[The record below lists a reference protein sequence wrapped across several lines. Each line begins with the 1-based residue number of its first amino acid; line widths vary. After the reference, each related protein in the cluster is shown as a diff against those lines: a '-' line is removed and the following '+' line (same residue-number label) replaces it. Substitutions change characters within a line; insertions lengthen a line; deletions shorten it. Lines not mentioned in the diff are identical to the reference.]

1 MLKKYYLNYKKRN
14 FSIASIWIKGGSDMD
29 TISKK
34 GVNKILCS
42 LLTRGC
48 EGFNN
53 FTLSEYIESYG
64 AELNQ
69 EVFEDGI
76 SISIKSINEHF
87 SKLFP
92 ILDLIINKPTLS
104 EIEFK
109 KVKKSSINYIKKDK
123 ENPFNTC
130 FEKWRKIVYSN
141 HPYAFNTIGNANDV
155 SKITYEDVLLE
166 FKNFKNREK
175 YLISNNL
182 EINGENFGTLEKKI
196 LKEKSESVNHN
207 LSPLNRFDYI
217 NNDSNQTIIMMG
229 DQTCSR
235 KSSEYLPLKILES
248 YLSYGMSAALFKLF
262 REKHGITYDLG
273 VYYPM
278 RSGNAPFLIYL
289 SVSNKRALF
298 AFELLTT
305 LWGNLLSNPLTD
317 AEIFL
322 AKEKLKGSFL
332 LGNQS
337 LDEILQRKIQLF
349 SYGISPI
356 SETDLNSKTAEI
368 SSLDILKITN
378 KYFSK
383 PFLSISGNEKICLE
397 ISKRWKKK
405 FLS

>member
-1 MLKKYYLNYKKRN
+1 MLKKYFLNNKKRN

-29 TISKK
+29 SYRKK

-42 LLTRGC
+42 LITRECG
-48 EGFNN
+48 GFNN
-53 FTLSEYIESYG
+53 FTLSEYIESFG

-69 EVFEDGI
+69 EVLEDGI
-76 SISIKSINEHF
+76 SISIKSLNEHF
-87 SKLFP
+87 SKLLP
-92 ILDLIINKPTLS
+92 VLDLIINKPILS
-104 EIEFK
+104 ETEFK
-109 KVKKSSINYIKKDK
+109 KVKKSSIDHLKKDK
-123 ENPFNTC
+123 ENPFNIC
-130 FEKWRKIVYSN
+130 FEKWKKIVYLK

-175 YLISNNL
+175 YLISNNP

-196 LKEKSESVNHN
+196 LEEQSGLENHN
-207 LSPLNRFDYI
+207 LSAKYRFDCI
-217 NNDSNQTIIMMG
+217 NNDSNQTIIMIG

-235 KSSEYLPLKILES
+235 RSNEYLPLKVLES

-262 REKHGITYDLG
+262 REKNGICYDLG
-273 VYYPM
+273 VYYPI

-289 SVSNKRALF
+289 SVSNKKALF
-298 AFELLTT
+298 AFELLSK
-305 LWGNLLSNPLTD
+305 LWKNLLFNPLSD

-337 LDEILQRKIQLF
+337 LDDILQRKIQLI

-356 SETDLNSKTAEI
+356 SDIDLNSKIGEI
-368 SSLDILKITN
+368 SSLDILKLTN

-383 PFLSISGNEKICLE
+383 PFMSISANEKICLE
-397 ISKRWKKK
+397 ISNGWKKN
-405 FLS
+405 F

>member
-1 MLKKYYLNYKKRN
+1 MLKRYFLNNKKRN
-14 FSIASIWIKGGSDMD
+14 FSTASIWIKGGSDFD
-29 TISKK
+29 SVGKK
-34 GVNKILCS
+34 GINKILSS

-76 SISIKSINEHF
+76 SISIKSLNEHF

-92 ILDLIINKPTLS
+92 LLDLIINKPTLL
-104 EIEFK
+104 EIEFQ
-109 KVKKSSINYIKKDK
+109 KVKKSSINFIKKDK
-123 ENPFNTC
+123 ENPFNIC
-130 FEKWRKIVYSN
+130 FENWRRIVYSN
-141 HPYAFNTIGNANDV
+141 HPYAFNTNGNANDV

-166 FKNFKNREK
+166 FKNFKSRDK

-182 EINGENFGTLEKKI
+182 EINGVSIETLEKKP
-196 LKEKSESVNHN
+196 LEEKSRPINHD
-207 LSPLNRFDYI
+207 LSPNNRFDFN
-217 NNDSNQTIIMMG
+217 NNDSNQTIIMIG

-235 KSSEYLPLKILES
+235 RSSEHLPLKVLES

-273 VYYPM
+273 VYYPI
-278 RSGNAPFLIYL
+278 RSGNAPFLVYL
-289 SVSNKRALF
+289 SISNKQALF
-298 AFELLTT
+298 AFELLST
-305 LWGNLLSNPLTD
+305 LWKNLLFNPLTD
-317 AEIFL
+317 AEILL

-332 LGNQS
+332 LGSQS
-337 LDEILQRKIQLF
+337 LDEILQRKIQLI

-356 SETDLNSKTAEI
+356 SEIDLNSKIKEI
-368 SSLDILKITN
+368 TSLDILKLTN

-397 ISKRWKKK
+397 ISNNWKKN
-405 FLS
+405 F

>member
-1 MLKKYYLNYKKRN
+1 MIKRYFLNHKKRN

-29 TISKK
+29 STGKK
-34 GVNKILCS
+34 GINKILCS

-69 EVFEDGI
+69 EIFEDGI
-76 SISIKSINEHF
+76 SISIKSLNEHF

-92 ILDLIINKPTLS
+92 LLELIINKPILS
-104 EIEFK
+104 ESEFK
-109 KVKKSSINYIKKDK
+109 KVKKSSIDHIKKDK
-123 ENPFNTC
+123 ENPFNIC

-166 FKNFKNREK
+166 FKNLKNREK
-175 YLISNNL
+175 YLISNNP
-182 EINGENFGTLEKKI
+182 EVNGEIFGLSEKKI
-196 LKEKSESVNHN
+196 LKEKSDPLNHN
-207 LSPLNRFDYI
+207 LNTTNNRFDYI

-235 KSSEYLPLKILES
+235 RSNEYFPLKVLES
-248 YLSYGMSAALFKLF
+248 YLSYGMSSALFKLF

-273 VYYPM
+273 VYFPI

-289 SVSNKRALF
+289 SVSNEQALF
-298 AFELLTT
+298 AFELLSTI
-305 LWGNLLSNPLTD
+305 WKNLLLNPLTD

-337 LDEILQRKIQLF
+337 LDEILQRKIQLL

-356 SETDLNSKTAEI
+356 SENDLNSKIEEI
-368 SSLDILKITN
+368 SSLDILKLTN

-383 PFLSISGNEKICLE
+383 PFMSISGNKSICLE
-397 ISKRWKKK
+397 ISKRWKKN
-405 FLS
+405 F

>member
-1 MLKKYYLNYKKRN
+1 MLKRYFLNNKRRN
-14 FSIASIWIKGGSDMD
+14 FSTASIWIKGGSDVD
-29 TISKK
+29 SVGKK
-34 GVNKILCS
+34 GINKILSS

-76 SISIKSINEHF
+76 SISIKSLNEHF

-92 ILDLIINKPTLS
+92 LLNLIINKPTLL
-104 EIEFK
+104 EIEFR
-109 KVKKSSINYIKKDK
+109 KVKKSSIDFLKKDK
-123 ENPFNTC
+123 ENPFNIC
-130 FEKWRKIVYSN
+130 FEKWRRIVYSN
-141 HPYAFNTIGNANDV
+141 HPYAFNTNGNANDV
-155 SKITYEDVLLE
+155 SNITYEDVLLE
-166 FKNFKNREK
+166 FKNFKSRDK
-175 YLISNNL
+175 YLISNNS
-182 EINGENFGTLEKKI
+182 EINGVSIEKLEKKP
-196 LKEKSESVNHN
+196 LEEKSRTINHD
-207 LSPLNRFDYI
+207 LSPNNRFDFN
-217 NNDSNQTIIMMG
+217 NNDSNQTIIMIG

-235 KSSEYLPLKILES
+235 KSSEYLPLKVLES

-273 VYYPM
+273 VYYPT

-289 SVSNKRALF
+289 SVSNDQALF
-298 AFELLTT
+298 AFELLST
-305 LWGNLLSNPLTD
+305 LWKSLLLNQLTD

-337 LDEILQRKIQLF
+337 LDEILQRKIQLI

-356 SETDLNSKTAEI
+356 SEIDLNTKIEEI
-368 SSLDILKITN
+368 SSLDILKLTN

-383 PFLSISGNEKICLE
+383 PFLSISGNEKICFE
-397 ISKRWKKK
+397 ISNNWKKK
-405 FLS
+405 F

>member
-1 MLKKYYLNYKKRN
+1 MLKRYFLNNKKRN

-29 TISKK
+29 SSSKK

-53 FTLSEYIESYG
+53 FTLSAYIESYG

-76 SISIKSINEHF
+76 SISIKSLNEHF
-87 SKLFP
+87 MKLFP
-92 ILDLIINKPTLS
+92 LLELIINKPILS
-104 EIEFK
+104 ETEFK
-109 KVKKSSINYIKKDK
+109 KVKKSSIDHIKKDK
-123 ENPFNTC
+123 ENPFNIC

-141 HPYAFNTIGNANDV
+141 HPYAFNTIGNANDI

-166 FKNFKNREK
+166 FKNFKSRDK
-175 YLISNNL
+175 YLISNNF
-182 EINGENFGTLEKKI
+182 EINGVNIEKLEKNP
-196 LKEKSESVNHN
+196 LNEKSRNINHD
-207 LSPLNRFDYI
+207 LSPNSRFDFN

-235 KSSEYLPLKILES
+235 RSSEYLPLKVLES

-273 VYYPM
+273 VYYPI

-289 SVSNKRALF
+289 SVSNEQALF
-298 AFELLTT
+298 AFELLST
-305 LWGNLLSNPLTD
+305 LWKNLLFNPLTD

-337 LDEILQRKIQLF
+337 LDDILQRKIQLI

-356 SETDLNSKTAEI
+356 SENDLNSKIDDI
-368 SSLDILKITN
+368 SSLDIFKLTK

-383 PFLSISGNEKICLE
+383 PFLSISGNKKICLE
-397 ISKRWKKK
+397 ISKRWKKN
-405 FLS
+405 F